1 MVRPLNGIAAA
12 GDFTLDVAKLIT
24 SAGIEID
31 VKTNIIQ
38 INIIEDVKR
47 HSITGEILVQ
57 DSGAF
62 VNRGPIIGQEY
73 LQLKIRTPSLTA
85 PEDIIDFTKNV
96 LLINSVEN
104 RTEVGNDISLYA
116 LSFTSSELVKNQ
128 RTRVNKSLRGSFSEI
143 VKEMLETVNCQ
154 KRVFLEPTRGSKR
167 ILSPNL
173 TPFDVIGLAAHQAT
187 SAHNE
192 TYTPNYLFFET
203 MKGYNFRSLSSLYAQ
218 PVAHKY
224 DTFIP
229 GTQALLKRKVSGDGQ
244 QGGFITIERELQQIL
259 DFAMVSGNDSLFNHT
274 TGVFGSKL
282 IAHNIY
288 TKSFEEHTYNY
299 FDNFENEKHIL
310 SYHGGGFPIFSETTM
325 EVNPKSRVSDFSSR
339 TYLVSVSGFETDTN
353 NTELNGTEPRTIPDP
368 ENYLQERVSTLNQLE
383 RGIIINIITHGNTS
397 VNAGDVVEI
406 DIPLTTAYKLEGEE
420 LGSSDR
426 FYSGVFLIKEIKH
439 SFDFGEKKH
448 KSILTL
454 VKDSLPIKLP
464 EVTNQEEPKPNKSLN
479 VVSDKDILYPQ
490 R

>member
-1 MVRPLNGIAAA
+1 MVRPINGIVAA
-12 GDFTLDVAKLIT
+12 GDFTLDVAKLLT

-31 VKTNIIQ
+31 IKANIMQ
-38 INIIEDVKR
+38 INIVEDIKR
-47 HSITGEILVQ
+47 NSITGEILVQ
-57 DSGAF
+57 DAGAF

-73 LQLKIRTPSLTA
+73 FQLKVRTPSL
-85 PEDIIDFTKNV
+85 ENQEEIIDFTENM

-104 RTEVGNDISLYA
+104 RAEVGNDISLYA

-154 KRVFLEPTRGSKR
+154 KRLFLEPTRGSKR
-167 ILSPNL
+167 IVAPNA
-173 TPFDVIGLAAHQAT
+173 TPFDIISLAAKNAT
-187 SAHNE
+187 SVHNE
-192 TYTPNYLFFET
+192 TFTPNYLFFET
-203 MKGYNFRSLSSLYAQ
+203 LKGYNFRSLSSLYAQ
-218 PVAHKY
+218 PVVHKY

-229 GTQALLKRKVSGDGQ
+229 GTQALFENR
-244 QGGFITIERELQQIL
+244 IERELQQIL
-259 DFAMVSGNDSLFNHT
+259 DFGMVSGNDSLFNHT

-282 IAHNIY
+282 ISHNIY
-288 TKSFEEHTYNY
+288 TKSFEEYTYNY

-310 SYHGGGFPIFSETTM
+310 SYHGGGFPIFSETTI
-325 EVNPKSRVSDFSSR
+325 ERKAKSRVSDFPSR
-339 TYLVSVSGFETDTN
+339 TFLTSVSKFETDKN
-353 NTELNGTEPRTIPDP
+353 NTEINGTEPHDAFDP
-368 ENYLQERVSTLNQLE
+368 ENSIQERESTLNQLE
-383 RGIIINIITHGNTS
+383 RGILINIIVHGNTM

-406 DIPLTTAYKLEGEE
+406 DIPLTTAFQMLDEE
-420 LGSSDR
+420 IGGSDR

-464 EVTNQEEPKPNKSLN
+464 EVTDQEEPKPNKSLN